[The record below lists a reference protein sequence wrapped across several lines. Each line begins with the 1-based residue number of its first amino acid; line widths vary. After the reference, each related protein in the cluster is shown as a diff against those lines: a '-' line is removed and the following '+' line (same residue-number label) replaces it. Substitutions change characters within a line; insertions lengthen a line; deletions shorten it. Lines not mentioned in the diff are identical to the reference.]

1 MEQRKARPILFFFS
15 AQEQDEEDMKK
26 QEWQCTEGDEAQVL
40 SDSVENKRD
49 ELAVDNPGTR
59 KATST

>member
-1 MEQRKARPILFFFS
+1 
-15 AQEQDEEDMKK
+15 MKK

-40 SDSVENKRD
+40 SDSVENKRN
-49 ELAVDNPGTR
+49 ELAVDNPGIR